1 MAGSLI
7 EIDKKTVSSAV
18 GNVILEGIDST
29 YDVYMVKAN
38 NVSTTDDNSSIR
50 LRVTK
55 DVSGTTTAQTTT
67 NYDFAYKVLKGDA
80 AFENKSDTDENNMH
94 LFYAGISNVAAENF
108 NAIMYLFDFNN
119 ASEFSYVTTEV
130 SVLQYTGHLDGI
142 QGGGIYTVNEAHNGV
157 QIYVPNTLDSGTFT
171 LYGLKK

>member
-7 EIDKKTVSSAV
+7 KIDEEIVTSAV
-18 GNVILEGIDST
+18 ASVSLTGIDST

-50 LRVTK
+50 LRVTT
-55 DVSGTTTAQTTT
+55 SGGGAQSTS
-67 NYDFAYKVLKGDA
+67 NYDMAYKVLKSDA
-80 AFENKSDTDENNMH
+80 AFIDKSDTDEDNMH

-108 NAIMYLFDFNN
+108 NAIMYLFNFNN
-119 ASEFSYVTTEV
+119 ASEYSFVTTEV

-142 QGGGIYTVNEAHNGV
+142 QGGGVYTVAEAHNGV
-157 QIYVPNTLDSGTFT
+157 QIFVPNTLDSGTFS

>member
-7 EIDKKTVSSAV
+7 KIDKKIVSSAV
-18 GNVILEGIDST
+18 ASVTLTGIDST

-50 LRVTK
+50 LRVTT
-55 DVSGTTTAQTTT
+55 SGGGAQSTS
-67 NYDFAYKVLKGDA
+67 NYDMAYKVLKSDA
-80 AFENKSDTDENNMH
+80 SFENKSETNQDNLH

-108 NAIMYLFDFNN
+108 NAIMYLFNFNN
-119 ASEFSYVTTEV
+119 SSEYSFVTTEV
-130 SVLQYTGHLDGI
+130 SALQYTGAMDGI
-142 QGGGIYTVNEAHNGV
+142 QGGGVYTVAEAHNGV

>member
-7 EIDKKTVSSAV
+7 KIDEEIVSGAV
-18 GNVILEGIDST
+18 ASVTLTGIDST
-29 YDVYMVKAN
+29 YDVYMIKAN

-50 LRVTK
+50 LRVTT
-55 DVSGTTTAQTTT
+55 SGGGVQSTS
-67 NYDFAYKVLKGDA
+67 NYDMAYKVLKSDA
-80 AFENKSDTDENNMH
+80 SFVNKSETNQDNLH

-108 NAIMYLFDFNN
+108 NAIMYLFNFNN
-119 ASEFSYVTTEV
+119 ASEYSFVTTEV
-130 SVLQYTGHLDGI
+130 SALQYTGALDGI
-142 QGGGIYTVNEAHNGV
+142 QGGGVYTVAEAHDGV

>member
-7 EIDKKTVSSAV
+7 KIDEEIVSSAV
-18 GNVILEGIDST
+18 SSVSLTGIDST

-50 LRVTK
+50 LRVTT
-55 DVSGTTTAQTTT
+55 SGGGAQSTS
-67 NYDFAYKVLKGDA
+67 NYDMAYKVLKSDA
-80 AFENKSDTDENNMH
+80 SFENKSETNQDNLH

-108 NAIMYLFDFNN
+108 NAIMYLFNFNN
-119 ASEFSYVTTEV
+119 SSEYSFVTTEV

-142 QGGGIYTVNEAHNGV
+142 QGGGVYTVAEAHNGV